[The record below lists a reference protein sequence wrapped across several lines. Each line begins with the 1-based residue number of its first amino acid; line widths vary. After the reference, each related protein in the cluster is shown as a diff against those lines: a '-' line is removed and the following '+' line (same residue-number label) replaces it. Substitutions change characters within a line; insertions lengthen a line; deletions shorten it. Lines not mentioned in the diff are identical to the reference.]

1 MAITHDYEVS
11 RWGRGG
17 DHVAEV
23 RVCTWIEAMTVACKL
38 VDAWSY
44 DETDTR
50 PGRDEIM
57 ILRNVRIDNNKL
69 VGGDWWNCLPT
80 PQGVLCDPNHPDD
93 THRDEGYA

>member
-23 RVCTWIEAMTVACKL
+23 RMCTWIEAMTVARKL
-38 VDAWSY
+38 VDAWPY
-44 DETDTR
+44 DETDT
-50 PGRDEIM
+50 
-57 ILRNVRIDNNKL
+57 
-69 VGGDWWNCLPT
+69 
-80 PQGVLCDPNHPDD
+80 GVLCDPNHPDD